1 VGSTLDEFSMS
12 SSAECNQFGN
22 IFQSPEIE
30 GKTRQTETTKW
41 QLTKQNHK
49 NKAKRK
55 QKEMAREK

>member
-1 VGSTLDEFSMS
+1 MS

-22 IFQSPEIE
+22 IFQSPESE
-30 GKTRQTETTKW
+30 GNTSQNETTKW

-55 QKEMAREK
+55 HREMAREKEIN